1 MDKRLLHIIG
11 SGNTIQKNL
20 TELEVSTRH
29 HGRLVMLCRYTFVD
43 LCERLKTNKIDL
55 PDFNMNIS
63 HAEIG
68 IWMKEPY
75 MKLYDKTGKDLILY
89 QFSDNTIKIIY
100 LYLKN
105 KLVSL
110 QCN

>member
-11 SGNTIQKNL
+11 SGNTIQRNL
-20 TELEVSTRH
+20 TEHEVNTRY
-29 HGRLVMLCRYTFVD
+29 HGNLVMLCRYTFVD
-43 LCERLKTNKIDL
+43 LCEKLKTNKIDL

-89 QFSDNTIKIIY
+89 QFSNNTINIIY
-100 LYLKN
+100 LYLKG
-105 KLVSL
+105 KLIDL
-110 QCN
+110 

>member
-11 SGNTIQKNL
+11 SGNTMQRNL
-20 TELEVSTRH
+20 TELEVNTRH

-43 LCERLKTNKIDL
+43 LCKKLNTNKIDL
-55 PDFNMNIS
+55 PDFGVNIS

-68 IWMKEPY
+68 TWMKKPY

-89 QFSDNTIKIIY
+89 QFNNNTIKIIY
-100 LYLKN
+100 MYLKDIG
-105 KLVSL
+105 LRIY
-110 QCN
+110 